1 MNKTNDK
8 CYLCGNQSFSQ
19 RRGSVRDNTG
29 LKILECTSCGLVFLS
44 SFDHVRNGFYEDSG
58 MHGEDAIDIQ
68 TWIKKTDWDDE
79 RRFRYVKPLLPNC
92 SLLDF
97 GCGTGNFLLKARSI
111 GKKGTW
117 Y

>member
-58 MHGEDAIDIQ
+58 KMLLIFRHGSKKQ
-68 TWIKKTDWDDE
+68 TGMMSVVFNI
-79 RRFRYVKPLLPNC
+79 
-92 SLLDF
+92 
-97 GCGTGNFLLKARSI
+97 
-111 GKKGTW
+111 
-117 Y
+117 